1 MSTTR
6 IFTLTVALG
15 LLSIPAAANGVFAP
29 AGPGP
34 LSCADRSITA
44 GGVRA
49 EGDVQAFV
57 RCAYEYVQ
65 NMGVAEAKRA
75 FHEDA
80 HWKSGPIYVFVDEVT
95 SVAGAAR
102 ALVFPPD
109 ATREGVQ
116 WGLLADSF
124 GTDII
129 AEITRVANSAGEGW
143 VYYAFTNPETGM
155 TEPKISY
162 VKKIDWSGTP
172 AVIGAGV
179 YRRDLPGTCRM
190 DEVNAAN
197 LAANPSKEGLRE
209 FVRCAAMELES
220 NGFAGIRTLST
231 DARWRDGLT
240 YLFGVDTRGKSVFTG
255 YPVAQARVLPVE
267 LPTSSSGSTVFGGR
281 DVVAVAD
288 TFGET
293 FLYYPSLNPM
303 GGAEQTKVVFV
314 KRAVAFGLPVL
325 VGSGYFLQGHPAEE
339 GGGSGGEAGESGTQY
354 GPSETARE
362 VRAGVELIL
371 RYDANR
377 GVFAGTVR
385 NTTNATVGQVRVE
398 VHLSNGIELGP
409 TPRVDLMPGEI
420 KPVELN
426 ASSHTFTGYSAHVE
440 IGAGEHGGGGG
451 EGHGN
456 EGTEGGGSEGAEG
469 GGSEGTEGH
478 GREAGGGS
486 GGEPGE
492 SGTQY
497 GLAATAM
504 EVRSGIELIIRF
516 DANRRVFA
524 GTVRNTTNATVAQ
537 VRVEVHLS
545 NGIELGPTPNVEL
558 RAGETKSVELNAGS
572 NAFTGF
578 SVHVEIGQGERGGEH
593 GGEGTEGR
601 EGSEG
606 REGGGG

>member
-1 MSTTR
+1 MSATR
-6 IFTLTVALG
+6 IFTSTVALG
-15 LLSIPAAANGVFAP
+15 LLSIPAGANGVFAP

-34 LSCADRSITA
+34 LSCADRSISA

-57 RCAYEYVQ
+57 QCAYEYVQ
-65 NMGVAEAKRA
+65 SMGVAEAKRA

-109 ATREGVQ
+109 PTREGVQ
-116 WGLLADSF
+116 WGLLTDSF

-129 AEITRVANSAGEGW
+129 AEIVRVVNSVGEGW

-162 VKKIDWSGTP
+162 VKQIDWSGTP

-179 YRRDLPGTCRM
+179 YRRDLPGTCRV
-190 DEVNAAN
+190 DEVNATN
-197 LAANPSKEGLRE
+197 LAASPSKKGLRE

-220 NGFAGIRTLST
+220 NGYAGIRTLST
-231 DARWRDGLT
+231 DPRWRNGLT
-240 YLFGVDTRGKSVFTG
+240 YLFGVDTYGNSVFTG
-255 YPVAQARVLPVE
+255 YPVAGARVLAAE
-267 LPTSSSGSTVFGGR
+267 LPTSSSAGTVFGGR

-293 FLYYPSLNPM
+293 FLYYPSHNPM
-303 GGAEQTKVVFV
+303 VGAEETKVVFV

-325 VGSGYFLQGHPAEE
+325 VGSGYFLQADPAEP
-339 GGGSGGEAGESGTQY
+339 GAASGGEPGESGTQY
-354 GPSETARE
+354 GLSETARE
-362 VRAGVELIL
+362 VRAGVELII

-377 GVFAGTVR
+377 GVFAGTIRNTTNSTVGQVRAEVHLSNGIELGPTPRVDLMAGEIKPVELNASSRTFTGYSAHVEIGAGEHGGGGGEGHGTEGTEGGGSEAAEGHGREAGGGSGGEPGESGTQYGLAATALEVRSGIELIIRYDANRRVFVGTVR

-409 TPRVDLMPGEI
+409 TP
-420 KPVELN
+420 
-426 ASSHTFTGYSAHVE
+426 
-440 IGAGEHGGGGG
+440 
-451 EGHGN
+451 
-456 EGTEGGGSEGAEG
+456 
-469 GGSEGTEGH
+469 
-478 GREAGGGS
+478 
-486 GGEPGE
+486 
-492 SGTQY
+492 
-497 GLAATAM
+497 
-504 EVRSGIELIIRF
+504 
-516 DANRRVFA
+516 
-524 GTVRNTTNATVAQ
+524 
-537 VRVEVHLS
+537 
-545 NGIELGPTPNVEL
+545 NVEL
-558 RAGETKSVELNAGS
+558 RARESKSVELNAGS
-572 NAFTGF
+572 NTFAGF